1 MATTSKLE
9 KPEISN
15 YLEMSD
21 WLEMDILKSAL
32 VRKSSSRYSVIDL
45 AEFYQFGNLK
55 SLVLE

>member
-1 MATTSKLE
+1 
-9 KPEISN
+9 
-15 YLEMSD
+15 
-21 WLEMDILKSAL
+21 MDILKSAL